1 MMDYTRNYK
10 LKISFPHQGNSDQCL
25 ITSNSEASRTVS
37 DNLFTVKWLGGVL
50 VIVVERAVNL
60 GYQHTKHGQ
69 ATVF

>member
-1 MMDYTRNYK
+1 M
-10 LKISFPHQGNSDQCL
+10 
-25 ITSNSEASRTVS
+25 S

-60 GYQHTKHGQ
+60 GHQHTKHGQ